1 MNKRVLPYLYLFL
14 SLLLML
20 GLFQLQRFWK
30 IEKPT
35 EVFVP
40 RKNGQDTLVFLSGPD
55 KKNLFPYEA
64 TYDEEIFLINQ
75 IYQGLVKLDHQ
86 MREVPD
92 LARYWE
98 ISPDFKTY
106 TFYLP
111 RDHTFHNGQ
120 PLTADDVEISLRY
133 YLRHYQ
139 QNYLFPYFLVI
150 KGAREFSE
158 GRTDRLPG
166 VEKVSPY
173 IIRFH
178 LEKPFLPF
186 LKLLS
191 VAEAKILPGGLLRT
205 NPDYLK
211 AHPIGSGP
219 YMVKRITDSTI
230 FMEAARW
237 DPRSQTPPFVRFLK
251 IVYGREATMKRL
263 HGFRFQ
269 LTNYFYLVSE
279 EGRMEFNELRLSTLT
294 TIFLGLN
301 CQLFPTN
308 KVSFR
313 KALLYAL
320 PREKI
325 AEKYTEQ
332 LAAAD
337 YFCPLNLP
345 RDTAHVHL
353 PDVDLSKARSWMET
367 FRKHDG
373 VDSMPTVRLAIDT
386 TLYSPDFL
394 EVITE
399 SLKRLG
405 VPYQVTYYQGLTWKE
420 EVEYLKQFHMF
431 LLGWTLDLPDPQ
443 FYFDV
448 FFNSLQMNNIMQYRN
463 PEVDLLLRLANET
476 FQIKKRLKYYVQI
489 EEILRKEVPII
500 PIQEN
505 YENIFYKKYVKN
517 ILMNQIGISSLD
529 LSQLWIDINLKRQ
542 IEKALK

>member
-1 MNKRVLPYLYLFL
+1 MKKHILPYLYLFL
-14 SLLLML
+14 SLLLAL
-20 GLFQLQRFWK
+20 GLIQLHRFWK
-30 IEKPT
+30 IKKPT
-35 EVFVP
+35 EVFIP

-55 KKNLFPYEA
+55 KKILFPYEA
-64 TYDEEIFLINQ
+64 TYDEEIFLMNQ

-111 RDHTFHNGQ
+111 RGHTFHNGQ
-120 PLTADDVEISLRY
+120 PLTADDVEMSLQY

-139 QNYLFPYFLVI
+139 KNYLFPYFLVI
-150 KGAREFSE
+150 KGARAYAA
-158 GRTDRLPG
+158 GKTDQLPG

-205 NPDYLK
+205 NPNYLK
-211 AHPIGSGP
+211 THPIGSGP
-219 YMVKRITDSTI
+219 YMVKHFSDSTI
-230 FMEAARW
+230 FMEAAHW
-237 DPRSQTPPFVRFLK
+237 HAKSQSPPFVRFLK
-251 IVYGREATMKRL
+251 IVYGKEVSMKRL
-263 HGFRFQ
+263 HRFRFH

-279 EGRMEFNELRLSTLT
+279 QGRREFNELRLSTLT

-301 CQLFPTN
+301 CQQFPTN
-308 KVSFR
+308 RVSFR
-313 KALLYAL
+313 KALLYAI
-320 PREKI
+320 PRKKI
-325 AEKYTEQ
+325 TEKYAEQ
-332 LAAAD
+332 LAPAN

-345 RDTAHVHL
+345 RDTAHVQL
-353 PDVDLSKARSWMET
+353 PEVDFAKARSWMET
-367 FRKHDG
+367 FRKQSG
-373 VDSMPTVRLAIDT
+373 ADSMPTVRLAIDT

-394 EVITE
+394 QLITE
-399 SLKRLG
+399 SLERLE
-405 VPYQVTYYQGLTWKE
+405 VPYQVVYYQGLSWKE
-420 EVEYLKQFHMF
+420 EVAFLKKFHMF

-443 FYFDV
+443 FYFDI
-448 FFNSLQMNNIMQYRN
+448 FFNSQQVNNIMQYRN
-463 PEVDLLLRLANET
+463 PNVDLLLRLANET

-529 LSQLWIDINLKRQ
+529 LSQLWMDINLRRQ
-542 IEKALK
+542 IENQVK